1 MVGAGGGNGCS
12 GVGVRVAVAAEAG
25 RARLGDKLG
34 GMAKVVKQ
42 ASWLRVPPEE
52 DAPAGVQALF
62 DKANEKLGF
71 VPNVLRVYAL
81 RPRHLEL
88 WNAFYDELMRGESA
102 LTKVQRE
109 MIAVVVST
117 VNRCHYCMV
126 SHSAFLR
133 KLTGDPLLV
142 EQLRTN
148 YAYADIEPRE
158 RAMLDFAVKLTERSS
173 ACTEEDVEA
182 LREAGWTRRGRDGHR
197 RGGGDVQLHEPAGQ
211 RPRLGSERRVRHPR
225 LRRDRLTCRRAV
237 CPHP

>member
-1 MVGAGGGNGCS
+1 
-12 GVGVRVAVAAEAG
+12 
-25 RARLGDKLG
+25 
-34 GMAKVVKQ
+34 MAKTVRQ
-42 ASWLRVPPEE
+42 ESWLRVPAEAE
-52 DAPAGVQALF
+52 VPAEVQPLF
-62 DKANEKLGF
+62 DKAVEKLGF

-88 WNAFYDELMRGESA
+88 WNTFYDELMRGEST

-109 MIAVVVST
+109 MVAVVVST

-126 SHSAFLR
+126 SHGAFLR

-173 ACTEEDVEA
+173 ACTEDDVQA
-182 LREAGWTRRGRDGHR
+182 LREAGWSDE
-197 RGGGDVQLHEPAGQ
+197 DVMDIAEVAAMFNFTN
-211 RPRLGSERRVRHPR
+211 RLASGLGWVPNDEFVALGFDES
-225 LRRDRLTCRRAV
+225 D
-237 CPHP
+237 